1 MEANPEQRSVLSI
14 ECGINFNSILNQLKY
29 FHVCSGALL
38 PDIFHDL
45 LEGVFPFEIKL
56 LSITWFAMSNFL
68 DDLNSAVEN
77 IDPSHLDALDW
88 PTPISHQTLFCDQI

>member
-1 MEANPEQRSVLSI
+1 MKSECSIRTPESYDKCIDEMEANPEQRSVLSR

-45 LEGVFPFEIKL
+45 LEVY
-56 LSITWFAMSNFL
+56 
-68 DDLNSAVEN
+68 
-77 IDPSHLDALDW
+77 SHLKSSYFYI
-88 PTPISHQTLFCDQI
+88 T

>member
-1 MEANPEQRSVLSI
+1 MSECSIRTPESYDKRIDEMEANPEQRSVLSR

-45 LEGVFPFEIKL
+45 LEVY
-56 LSITWFAMSNFL
+56 
-68 DDLNSAVEN
+68 
-77 IDPSHLDALDW
+77 SHLKSSYFYI
-88 PTPISHQTLFCDQI
+88 T